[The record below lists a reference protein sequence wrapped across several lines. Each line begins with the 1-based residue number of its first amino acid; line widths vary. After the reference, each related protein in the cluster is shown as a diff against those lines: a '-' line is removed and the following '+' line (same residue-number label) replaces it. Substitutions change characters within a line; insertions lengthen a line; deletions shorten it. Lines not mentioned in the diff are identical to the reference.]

1 MKTQRNLLRFETHRN
16 FLEAKLRRIFQDQ
29 KNFLEQ
35 KNFSEQKNFL
45 EPYAV
50 NVVKNFKAGVGSL
63 GKKVKE
69 VEEDARRRFCDYPS
83 A

>member
-1 MKTQRNLLRFETHRN
+1 MQNNFLGKFFQENFLQRN
-16 FLEAKLRRIFQDQ
+16 FLQR
-29 KNFLEQ
+29 
-35 KNFSEQKNFL
+35 NFSQQNFL

-50 NVVKNFKAGVGSL
+50 NVYKNFIMGVSSI

>member
-1 MKTQRNLLRFETHRN
+1 MKSQEFFPGE
-16 FLEAKLRRIFQDQ
+16 FSKLFH
-29 KNFLEQ
+29 KNFL
-35 KNFSEQKNFL
+35 NFSNKIFQSDQKNFL

-50 NVVKNFKAGVGSL
+50 NVYKNLTAGVSSI

>member
-1 MKTQRNLLRFETHRN
+1 MIE
-16 FLEAKLRRIFQDQ
+16 IQ
-29 KNFLEQ
+29 KNFLKFKEIFQ
-35 KNFSEQKNFL
+35 RNFSQENFL

-50 NVVKNFKAGVGSL
+50 NVYKNLTAGVTSIA
-63 GKKVKE
+63 KKAKE